1 MKLPPFTEIKA
12 DGYYRYRR
20 RVPKKL
26 VALLGKER
34 LYRNLGKTYE
44 AALRNWPAAH
54 QEIEALFGK
63 TAVVAQK
70 QGERDKVLLLVANH
84 FGSTA
89 AELLAAGQVDENLS
103 MALWDFSNT
112 IEGKVAKTTQAKL
125 ANATLPEEVITLGD
139 VVDSYYAGTTSG
151 NAAKDHRQKTRLE
164 RCKKDLVA
172 ALGQV
177 KVYDLAHD
185 KITRKDANAY
195 RDYLLQRLSPNSVI
209 RNKNAIN
216 AAFNWYLK
224 EHGLELNNP
233 FNGMLVKGAGASKED
248 RLPLNDEDIL
258 LLNEIYKSTTA
269 DVYYLLLKE
278 TGLRISEL
286 AGILVGDICLQDRS
300 LHVQPNDIRGLKTKG
315 SQRVI
320 PLSDQSLAALQ
331 EYRHGKEDH
340 EPVFPKYARTNGNT
354 SLSAMMMKH
363 FRKGITDRKKSLH
376 SLRHRMKDALRNTG
390 CGDELSK
397 SILGHTTAGV
407 SARYGSGYDLKIM
420 RESMEK
426 VW

>member
-1 MKLPPFTEIKA
+1 MCSSDL
-12 DGYYRYRR
+12 
-20 RVPKKL
+20 
-26 VALLGKER
+26 
-34 LYRNLGKTYE
+34 
-44 AALRNWPAAH
+44 
-54 QEIEALFGK
+54 
-63 TAVVAQK
+63 
-70 QGERDKVLLLVANH
+70 
-84 FGSTA
+84 
-89 AELLAAGQVDENLS
+89 
-103 MALWDFSNT
+103 
-112 IEGKVAKTTQAKL
+112 
-125 ANATLPEEVITLGD
+125 LPEEVITLGD

-258 LLNEIYKSTTA
+258 RLNEIYKSTTA

-278 TGLRISEL
+278 TGLQIGR
-286 AGILVGDICLQDRS
+286 A
-300 LHVQPNDIRGLKTKG
+300 HV
-315 SQRVI
+315 
-320 PLSDQSLAALQ
+320 
-331 EYRHGKEDH
+331 
-340 EPVFPKYARTNGNT
+340 
-354 SLSAMMMKH
+354 
-363 FRKGITDRKKSLH
+363 
-376 SLRHRMKDALRNTG
+376 
-390 CGDELSK
+390 
-397 SILGHTTAGV
+397 
-407 SARYGSGYDLKIM
+407 
-420 RESMEK
+420 
-426 VW
+426 